1 MARILVVD
9 DEIGIR
15 GAIQRALQRAGHE
28 IMLAVDG
35 LEAARAIREV
45 GADLA
50 LIDIH
55 MPNMDGME
63 LLITFQAIAPTM
75 PVVVMSGGDRNRRMG
90 LLADATSMGA
100 TGILTKPFTLG
111 ELRDVVTR
119 ALAAGRRADTG

>member
-15 GAIQRALQRAGHE
+15 GAVQRALERAGHE

-63 LLITFQAIAPTM
+63 LLITLQAIAPTM

-90 LLADATSMGA
+90 RLADAPLMGA
-100 TGILTKPFTLG
+100 TAILTKPFTLG

-119 ALAAGRRADTG
+119 ALAAGRQADTG

>member
-15 GAIQRALQRAGHE
+15 GAVQRALQRAGHE

-63 LLITFQAIAPTM
+63 LLITLQAIAPTM

-90 LLADATSMGA
+90 RLADAPLIGA

-119 ALAAGRRADTG
+119 ALAAGRQADTG

>member
-15 GAIQRALQRAGHE
+15 GAVQRALQRAGHE

-63 LLITFQAIAPTM
+63 LLITLKAIAPTM

-90 LLADATSMGA
+90 RLADAPLIGA

-119 ALAAGRRADTG
+119 ALAVGQADTG

>member
-15 GAIQRALQRAGHE
+15 GAVQRALQRAGHE

-63 LLITFQAIAPTM
+63 LLITLQAIAPTM

-90 LLADATSMGA
+90 RLADATLMGA
-100 TGILTKPFTLG
+100 TEILTKPFTLG
-111 ELRDVVTR
+111 ELREVITR
-119 ALAAGRRADTG
+119 ALAAGRQADTG

>member
-15 GAIQRALQRAGHE
+15 GAVQRALQRAGHE

-35 LEAARAIREV
+35 LEAARTIREV

-63 LLITFQAIAPTM
+63 LLITLQAIAPTM
-75 PVVVMSGGDRNRRMG
+75 PVVVMSGGDRNRQMG
-90 LLADATSMGA
+90 RLADAPLMGA
-100 TGILTKPFTLG
+100 TAILTKPFTLG

-119 ALAAGRRADTG
+119 ALAAGRQADTG